1 MLTWSC
7 KVLCAASCVVV
18 LFMVVVV
25 WWRCAC
31 VCHAMM
37 LGGKRLGVDVL
48 CLRGGGCALVPLRLC
63 DAQAVWWGERAVV

>member
-7 KVLCAASCVVV
+7 KVLCAGSGVVV

-37 LGGKRLGVDVL
+37 L
-48 CLRGGGCALVPLRLC
+48 
-63 DAQAVWWGERAVV
+63 WWKAAWC